1 MSGRYLISLDLTSK
15 KCLVVGGGNVAERKV
30 LSLLECG
37 ALVYVVSPDLT
48 PVLKSLF
55 EESLI
60 QYRQGKYQSSDLADK
75 FLVIGAAGTE
85 TVNRQVAD
93 DCAQRNLIVNI
104 VDDPTKG
111 SFFVPASLK
120 RGSLTIAVSTGGKS
134 PLLARKIKEEL
145 ENAYGTHYEE
155 FLDLL
160 GYLREDVI
168 KNVADPEKKKKILEN
183 LVNDDVLNMLKEGR
197 IDSAKEMLLGV
208 NRGSG
213 A

>member
-1 MSGRYLISLDLTSK
+1 MSGRYLISLDLTNK

-60 QYRQGKYQSSDLADK
+60 QYRQGKYQSYDLADK

>member
-93 DCAQRNLIVNI
+93 DCAQRSLIVNI

>member
-30 LSLLECG
+30 LSLLECD